1 MQIQL
6 SFETDKDSVDNLKKV
21 CGILQEIIRRRE
33 NKVSISEIDVCNAK
47 YNDNAQFT
55 APSYHQ
61 PPQQQ
66 PYPQQYQQQP
76 MMQQPYPQQAP
87 QLPKKEVRTAGGSRF
102 MPYED
107 MSATMANIFS
117 GKKSR

>member
-6 SFETDKDSVDNLKKV
+6 SFETDKDSVDDLKKV
-21 CGILQEIIRRRE
+21 CAILQEIIRRRE
-33 NKVSISEIDVCNAK
+33 NKVSISEIDICNAK
-47 YNDNAQFT
+47 YNDNSHFT
-55 APSYHQ
+55 APSYQ
-61 PPQQQ
+61 QQAYQQ
-66 PYPQQYQQQP
+66 PYPAPVMQPQYQQQQAS
-76 MMQQPYPQQAP
+76 QQ
-87 QLPKKEVRTAGGSRF
+87 PKKEIRTAGGSRF